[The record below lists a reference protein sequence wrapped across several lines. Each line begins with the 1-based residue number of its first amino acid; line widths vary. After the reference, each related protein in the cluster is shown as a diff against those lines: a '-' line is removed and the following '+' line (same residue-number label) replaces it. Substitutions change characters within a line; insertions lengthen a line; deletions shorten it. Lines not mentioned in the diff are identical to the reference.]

1 MSTLSVFTLY
11 THPCYVAY
19 GSSCGKRISSER
31 ERFLRLGV
39 EHIDGLDGG
48 VDRLK
53 LSPSRSSL

>member
-39 EHIDGLDGG
+39 EHIE
-48 VDRLK
+48 R
-53 LSPSRSSL
+53 SRWWR